1 MDVNIKDSSFITTL
15 FDSEINFFLKIKLVR
30 KVIPINDAYAEIIMS
45 SLKFSARYDEN
56 KSKNIENNRKN
67 SSIRIK

>member
-1 MDVNIKDSSFITTL
+1 ML
-15 FDSEINFFLKIKLVR
+15 FR

-45 SLKFSARYDEN
+45 SFSAKYDEN

-67 SSIRIK
+67 SSIKIK